1 MDVEAK
7 REMIKA
13 MEHLLFLVAQ
23 ADLDWFEGRPWWD
36 PDRFLTLASLVSFI
50 QVSRKFT
57 RHLKNYT
64 A

>member
-23 ADLDWFEGRPWWD
+23 ADLDWFEGHPWWD

-50 QVSRKFT
+50 
-57 RHLKNYT
+57 
-64 A
+64 